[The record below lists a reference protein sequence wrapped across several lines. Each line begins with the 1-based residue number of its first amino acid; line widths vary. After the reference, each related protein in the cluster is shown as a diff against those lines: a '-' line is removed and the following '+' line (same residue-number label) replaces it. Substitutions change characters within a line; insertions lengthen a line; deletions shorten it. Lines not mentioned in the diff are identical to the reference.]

1 MEHRKNTKPLIIAH
15 RGDSVQAPENT
26 IEACKLALQQGA
38 DGLEVDVR
46 LCGSGDM
53 VLFHDKLLY
62 RHFGKYKP
70 VYLSTLKELRSLRF
84 PANKY
89 KVQAGISSLTDF
101 FEEFKGR
108 AFINIEAKTFYADT
122 GHLARE
128 LVRAIKR
135 FKMQDQILIS
145 SFNPIFLK
153 LIKLNTP
160 GLRTGYLF
168 AKTPR
173 FHQFLDIYLKSD
185 AWHPHVSLVD
195 EAFAEAARKI
205 GKAVYVWTV
214 NDSRMLDKMT
224 GYGFEGVITDNLY
237 KKASAK

>member
-1 MEHRKNTKPLIIAH
+1 MKKNSKTLIIAH

-26 IEACKLALQQGA
+26 IEACNLALQQGA

-46 LCGSGDM
+46 LCGSGDI
-53 VLFHDKLLY
+53 VLFHDKLLH

-70 VYLSTLKELRSLRF
+70 VYLSTLKELHSLRF
-84 PANKY
+84 SENEY
-89 KVQAGISSLTDF
+89 KVQAKISSLTDF

-108 AFINIEAKTFYADT
+108 VLINIDAKTFYADT

-135 FKMQDQILIS
+135 FKMQDQVWIS

-160 GLRTGYLF
+160 SLRTGYLF

-173 FHQFLDIYLKSD
+173 FHQFLDAYLKSD
-185 AWHPHVSLVD
+185 AWHPHVSLIND
-195 EAFAEAARKI
+195 SFIEAARKA
-205 GKAVYVWTV
+205 GKEVYVWTV
-214 NDSRMLDKMT
+214 NDKDTLQIMND
-224 GYGFEGVITDNLY
+224 YGFEGIITDSLY
-237 KKASAK
+237 KKPNGK

>member
-1 MEHRKNTKPLIIAH
+1 MKKNSKTLIIAH

-70 VYLSTLKELRSLRF
+70 VYLSTLKELHSLRF
-84 PANKY
+84 PENKY

-108 AFINIEAKTFYADT
+108 ALINIDAKTFYADT

-160 GLRTGYLF
+160 SLRTGYLF

-173 FHQFLDIYLKSD
+173 FHQMLDVFLHSD
-185 AWHPHVSLVD
+185 AWHPHVSLVND
-195 EAFAEAARKI
+195 SFAQAARDA
-205 GKAVYVWTV
+205 GKEVYVWTV
-214 NDSRMLDKMT
+214 NDAASLKTMT
-224 GYGFEGVITDNLY
+224 DYGFEGVITDNLY
-237 KKASAK
+237 K

>member
-1 MEHRKNTKPLIIAH
+1 MKKLSNTLIIAH

-26 IEACKLALQQGA
+26 IEACNLALDQGA
-38 DGLEVDVR
+38 QGLEIDVR
-46 LCGSGDM
+46 LCGSGDI

-70 VYLSTLKELRSLRF
+70 VYLSTLKELRTLKFFGNHYS
-84 PANKY
+84 
-89 KVQAGISSLTDF
+89 VSAGISSLADF

-108 AFINIEAKTFYADT
+108 TPINIDAKTFYADT
-122 GHLARE
+122 GLLASE

-135 FKMQDQILIS
+135 FKMQDQVWIS

-160 GLRTGYLF
+160 SLRTGYLF

-173 FHQFLDIYLKSD
+173 FHQFLDVYLKSD
-185 AWHPHVSLVD
+185 AWHPHFSLIND
-195 EAFAEAARKI
+195 AFVEIARKA
-205 GKAVYVWTV
+205 GKEIYVWTV
-214 NDSRMLDKMT
+214 NDKDTLQTMSD
-224 GYGFEGVITDNLY
+224 YGFEGVITDSLY
-237 KKASAK
+237 KKSNGK